1 MATPMS
7 RELADPTALGVDP
20 LRLDVLRRRVR
31 LEVETGRV
39 PSCQMAL
46 ALGGRL
52 VAFETFGDAQPST
65 RYILQSA
72 SRPIVAGVLWK
83 LIGEGLVDPS
93 DKVASIIPEFGSHGK
108 DVVSVEQ
115 VATHTAGFPFAPLG
129 YPKMLDR
136 SQRLAAFAKWRLD
149 YEPGSQL
156 QWHLTSAA
164 WILAEIVERVT
175 SLPFPEYVRSE
186 VMKPLGLDIE
196 VGVPVERQRESVA
209 PMVATD
215 RVSEDQQVD
224 PWGPWFLSNPD
235 VLAAGEPS
243 HSIVSTAADLA
254 LFYQAFTHSGLWTP
268 DAIAQGTRI
277 RVTGAPAGEPIYG
290 GSRHPTSVGLFMLV
304 RGDNPAGGLPLTA
317 SPRTFGMGGAP
328 CQISFMDPD
337 VGLSFAFVTNG
348 YPLAGYDHS
357 RAGRACAINLGNL
370 AADVLA

>member
-1 MATPMS
+1 MS
-7 RELADPTALGVDP
+7 RELADPARLGVDP
-20 LRLDVLRRRVR
+20 ARLDLLRRRVR
-31 LEVETGRV
+31 LEVESGRL

-46 ALGGRL
+46 AMEGRL
-52 VAFETFGDAQPST
+52 VAFDSFGDTTPST

-72 SRPIVAGVLWK
+72 SRPVLAAVLWK
-83 LIGEGLVDPS
+83 LIGEGRVDPS
-93 DKVASIIPEFGSHGK
+93 DRVASIVPEFGTRGK

-136 SQRLAAFAKWRLD
+136 KQRLAAFAKWRLD
-149 YEPGSQL
+149 YEPGTRL

-175 SLPFPEYVRSE
+175 SLPFPEYLRTQLVE
-186 VMKPLGLDIE
+186 PLGLDIE
-196 VGVPVERQRESVA
+196 LGVPVERQRGSVA

-215 RVSEDQQVD
+215 RRSDDEKVD
-224 PWGPWFLSNPD
+224 PWGPWFLSDPN

-243 HSIVSTAADLA
+243 HSVVATAADAA
-254 LFYQAFTHSGLWTP
+254 LFYQALFHSGLWTLE
-268 DAIAQGTRI
+268 AITEGTRI
-277 RVTGAPAGEPIYG
+277 RVTAAPAGEAIYG
-290 GSRHPTSVGLFMLV
+290 GSRLPVSVGLFTVV
-304 RGDNPAGGLPLTA
+304 RGDHPGGGLPATA
-317 SPRTFGMGGAP
+317 SPRAFGMFGAP
-328 CQISFMDPD
+328 CQFSFMDPD

-357 RAGRACAINLGNL
+357 RAGRNCAISIGNL